1 MCVRGHVRGGTYAGV
16 GYARGTCVGH
26 ARDARAWRAI
36 TSRAWLGSTY
46 AVLRE
51 GGRRYVIRGV
61 KCVVLRYDC
70 VKYACV

>member
-36 TSRAWLGSTY
+36 ISRDRDRPMLYEG
-46 AVLRE
+46 R
-51 GGRRYVIRGV
+51 GGRRCVIRGV
-61 KCVVLRYDC
+61 QCVVLRYDG
-70 VKYACV
+70 VTYACV